1 MLLQPVEIKPLYRW
15 RKPTQAQLIIKTF
28 GSMKTRDLENKVVYV
43 GVCLSGQF
51 TIRIEYRGKTYSCKS
66 NNTLAYDRYNR
77 YKGSDNFLSNKQSVY
92 GYTYRQALQA
102 MFDECKMKNNLK

>member
-1 MLLQPVEIKPLYRW
+1 
-15 RKPTQAQLIIKTF
+15 
-28 GSMKTRDLENKVVYV
+28 MKTRDLENKIYV

-66 NNTLAYDRYNR
+66 NNTLAYDRY
-77 YKGSDNFLSNKQSVY
+77 KGSDNFSSDKQSVY

-102 MFDECKMKNNLK
+102 MYDECKMKNNLK

>member
-1 MLLQPVEIKPLYRW
+1 
-15 RKPTQAQLIIKTF
+15 
-28 GSMKTRDLENKVVYV
+28 MKTRDLENKIYV

-51 TIRIEYRGKTYSCKS
+51 MIRIEYRGKTYSCKS
-66 NNTLAYDRYNR
+66 NNTLAYDRC
-77 YKGSDNFLSNKQSVY
+77 KGSDNFCLTSHRY